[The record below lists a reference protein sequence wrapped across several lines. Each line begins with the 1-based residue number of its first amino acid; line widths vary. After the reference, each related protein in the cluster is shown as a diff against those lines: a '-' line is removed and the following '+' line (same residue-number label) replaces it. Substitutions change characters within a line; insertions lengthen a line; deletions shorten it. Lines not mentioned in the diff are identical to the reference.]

1 MIAKTLQDMFRR
13 YRRPGDIIFA
23 VFFLAFSLFLL
34 SQLGTETK
42 LVKRTKWFAQPSL
55 WPTIAIWG
63 MVIFSALHLI
73 GSAVSPRIPGRWREL
88 TFWLMSLEYVVYFL
102 IYVAAVP
109 WLGYLPSTM
118 LFAALLTVRLG
129 FRLPGAFCI
138 ALVFGAVVAIVFRA
152 LLQVNIPA
160 GRVYEYLPDGLR
172 AFALTYL

>member
-13 YRRPGDIIFA
+13 YRRPGDIVFA
-23 VFFLAFSLFLL
+23 TMFFVFSLFLL
-34 SQLGTETK
+34 SQLGSETQV
-42 LVKRTKWFAQPSL
+42 VKRTKWFAQPAL

-63 MVIFSALHLI
+63 MVVFSGLHLL
-73 GSAVSPRIPGRWREL
+73 SSFLSPRIPGRLREI
-88 TFWLMSLEYVVYFL
+88 TFWLKSLEYVVYFL
-102 IYVAAVP
+102 IYVVTVP